1 MSLKNK
7 CLQVS
12 FLVFLILFITELPF
26 CKEAWLGDAGDYWT
40 YGEHLVAG
48 KFSLDSIDGFRGYF
62 FPLWL
67 AVTNLAG
74 GGSRI
79 GWLIINAALVS
90 FFLTVLLPQL
100 TGTKIENNKGM
111 IFSLILPVFL
121 IILFRGVIVYPLSD
135 LFALIIMSCSVWM
148 MKLAIQ
154 KERTRFHF
162 LYLIFMGVFA
172 YWAYNVRTIYLFA
185 DFALLCIYIIL
196 LIRKHSRGSR
206 LKEFF
211 IFFVSF
217 SGGCIFGSIPQII
230 MNYKNLHIFSPMVP
244 TKGLMLQQMLWGL
257 QYQRYDTYLGTDPAH
272 PSPRVF
278 FIDSAGQ
285 QILELAGNVS
295 LDGWGDYFRL
305 FLSHPIDFL
314 SIYAKHLVNMILPC
328 WPDIYVTDL
337 SSVKW
342 LLGLFGVTILFI
354 AVYALMEGCLKN
366 QNGLIWFIPLL
377 IPAILIIPGAVEGR
391 FALPF
396 YIFALSQ
403 LSLNLDTAKLKQKL
417 TARKWTVLTIYTITM
432 ALCFAVWSGMLA
444 SESVTKLLL

>member
-135 LFALIIMSCSVWM
+135 
-148 MKLAIQ
+148 
-154 KERTRFHF
+154 
-162 LYLIFMGVFA
+162 
-172 YWAYNVRTIYLFA
+172 LFA